1 MSRSLTNSLV
11 SEGSDHLEDTCSD
24 GQDFITEIDGN
35 RSEETRDAELTRDHL
50 LQRKMR
56 VSSYHLLPAVTVLL

>member
-24 GQDFITEIDGN
+24 SQDFITEIDGN
-35 RSEETRDAELTRDHL
+35 RSEETRDVELTRDHL

-56 VSSYHLLPAVTVLL
+56 VRIVRTLA